1 MEVVGKGLNVT
12 LPNWQI
18 VATAA
23 CIALAA
29 LIVLRRLI
37 GLLSASGPTGCQT
50 GGCSECPTQH
60 QAGSTPTAHDFVSLE
75 SLVKSST
82 TVKEPQSQP

>member
-1 MEVVGKGLNVT
+1 MT

-37 GLLSASGPTGCQT
+37 GLFSTSSGTGCQT
-50 GGCSECPTQH
+50 GGCSECPSQN
-60 QAGSTPTAHDFVSLE
+60 QEGSTPAAHDFVSLE
-75 SLVKSST
+75 SLVNSST
-82 TVKEPQSQP
+82 TVKDPP